1 MPNTEQAIS
10 QIEQQISTLM
20 RELDRLRRGSNSIR
34 GTIYDAFI
42 DEGNDEGAA
51 EFWSDRIAII
61 VSNWVSSQR
70 SELGKRIIS
79 TGEMPPYT
87 DCLNDLLVS
96 ISDSGFPADTPFD
109 NVPVAPAMAA
119 PPPPVPIRDGLSA
132 DAQAGPPKM
141 QRVNVP
147 KAKPGA
153 VPLPLPPL
161 ETAQ

>member
-10 QIEQQISTLM
+10 KIEQQISTLM

-34 GTIYDAFI
+34 GTVYDAFI

-51 EFWSDRIAII
+51 EFWSDRIATI
-61 VSNWVSSQR
+61 VSNWVSNQR

-87 DCLNDLLVS
+87 DCLNDLLIS
-96 ISDSGFPADTPFD
+96 ISDSGFPVDVPFD
-109 NVPVAPAMAA
+109 NAPAQPAMGAS
-119 PPPPVPIRDGLSA
+119 PPPVALRDGLSV

-147 KAKPGA
+147 RAIPGA
-153 VPLPLPPL
+153 VPLALPSSENP
-161 ETAQ
+161 Q